1 MQLAPRQGRRR
12 IVDHQLHDPHPRKS
26 KRLRWVGS
34 SRKSR
39 LELGR
44 DPSLPHPIGT
54 SQHPRLRRQ
63 RIPWS
68 KRAFVSGRL
77 SVQVKKKLQ
86 MQSAHV
92 QMIETCCSF
101 LAQLLQNGLRG
112 IIVKYFIFA
121 KKPAVPVPPP
131 PSILSVKWVAECVCV
146 CDLRSDPCK
155 SSSEEKWCD
164 HPGKQRLVVQA
175 CKWLLQHRQQFCLCF
190 VLLLYLCWKILKM
203 DLTCPDHQKTNF
215 MAYKASLVHWT
226 TP

>member
-1 MQLAPRQGRRR
+1 MVETGLCQWK
-12 IVDHQLHDPHPRKS
+12 IVR
-26 KRLRWVGS
+26 
-34 SRKSR
+34 
-39 LELGR
+39 
-44 DPSLPHPIGT
+44 
-54 SQHPRLRRQ
+54 
-63 RIPWS
+63 
-68 KRAFVSGRL
+68 SG
-77 SVQVKKKLQ
+77 KKKLQ

-92 QMIETCCSF
+92 QTIETCCSF

-131 PSILSVKWVAECVCV
+131 PSTLLVKWVAECVCV
-146 CDLRSDPCK
+146 CDLRSDPYK